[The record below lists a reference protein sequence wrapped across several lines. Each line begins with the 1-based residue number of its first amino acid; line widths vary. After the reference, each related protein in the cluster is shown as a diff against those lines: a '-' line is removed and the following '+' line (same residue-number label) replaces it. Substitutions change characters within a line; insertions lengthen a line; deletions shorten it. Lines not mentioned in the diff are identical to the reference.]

1 MTAKQIQAIFS
12 AISELVEITHKQVA
26 AVWGLLTAA
35 GVVGV
40 PGGIKTGYAL
50 LAYAGLAHV
59 VENLLHKSIPKASPK
74 ETTPTSPL
82 P

>member
-1 MTAKQIQAIFS
+1 MATSPTPTLKSIIS
-12 AISELVEITHKQVA
+12 GLSELIEVTHKQIA

-50 LAYAGLAHV
+50 LAYAGLAHFA
-59 VENLLHKSIPKASPK
+59 ENLITKATAKASPK
-74 ETTPTSPL
+74 ETS
-82 P
+82 